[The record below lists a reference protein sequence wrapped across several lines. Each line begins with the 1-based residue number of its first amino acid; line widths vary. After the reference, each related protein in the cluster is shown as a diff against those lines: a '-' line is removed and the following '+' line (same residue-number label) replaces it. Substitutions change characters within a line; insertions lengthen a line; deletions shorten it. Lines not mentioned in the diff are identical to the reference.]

1 MTLRSLQRT
10 LAAALFFSVT
20 LVAFTGCD
28 TSDPVPS
35 VEPVEVAGIYDFT
48 ELRFDPDRSIIVPLN
63 VLDSLIA
70 DQTSLQLADNGE
82 FQLTYRFEGETFSDN
97 VRGTFE
103 ASRDAVTLEARAA
116 DADRFASLL
125 LPRQVTFDRESASVL
140 VLDEQRTVDLADYD
154 PEYDGIEPQPGQLT
168 VRLQR
173 RGNTRD

>member
-1 MTLRSLQRT
+1 MTFRPIRHRLVPSL
-10 LAAALFFSVT
+10 LFVIA
-20 LVAFTGCD
+20 LVAFVGCD

-35 VEPVEVAGIYDFT
+35 VEPVEVEGIYDFIA
-48 ELRFDPDRSIIVPLN
+48 LRFDPDRSIIVPVN

-125 LPRQVTFDRESASVL
+125 LPRQVTFDRESDSLL

-154 PEYDGIEPQPGQLT
+154 PEYDGIEPQPGRLT
-168 VRLQR
+168 VRLQLR
-173 RGNTRD
+173 EPTRD